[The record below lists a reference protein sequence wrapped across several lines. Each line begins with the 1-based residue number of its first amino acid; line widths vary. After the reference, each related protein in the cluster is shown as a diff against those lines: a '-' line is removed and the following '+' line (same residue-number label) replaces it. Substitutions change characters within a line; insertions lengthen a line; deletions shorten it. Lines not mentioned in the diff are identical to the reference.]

1 MKKLCLLALS
11 IVLCCGASAKDYK
24 YSAVEGDPMGV
35 RMYTL
40 NNGLKVYLSVN
51 KEQPRVTAYI
61 AVNTGSKNDPAE
73 YTGLAHYLEH
83 LMFKGSKQFGTTN
96 YTQEKP
102 YIDKITALYE
112 EYRTLTDKEQRKAK
126 YHEIDSV
133 SQIAAQYNIPNEYD
147 KLMALIGSE
156 GSNAYTSWEITCYT
170 EDVPSN
176 ELERWAKIQADR
188 FQNLVMRG
196 FHTELEAVYEEKNI
210 SLASDQEKAFD
221 AFMLKLFPTHSYGTQ
236 TTIGTQEHLKN
247 PSLIAI
253 QNYYNRYYVPNNMA
267 IVMAGDLDFDS
278 TISTIDNYFGDWKP
292 GNDPSGRT
300 FAEQPVFTTPQETFV
315 VGKEQ
320 ENIMLGWRFKGAA
333 DLQNDTLQMMSQV
346 LSNNSAG
353 LIDLNLNQKMLVQE
367 ASAATLPLKD
377 YSVFVIGGAPNE
389 GQTLDEVRQLLL
401 GEVEKL
407 KRGEFDDDL
416 LVSIVN
422 NEKLQYLKRLEKNR
436 ERVSVIVDAF
446 INGED
451 WAQHVGQIDRM
462 AKLTKA
468 DIVSFA
474 NKYLTQGYIYVEK
487 RMGEDTSVKKIEKP
501 VITPIPANRELQ
513 STFLADMAA
522 ENVKP
527 IQPEFVDFKKA
538 LNFTKTKSNL
548 PVIYVQNK
556 ENDLFNLT
564 FMYDFGTEADNR
576 YDIAANYQML
586 IGTKKLTPEEVQ
598 KQFYKL
604 ACDYKINVSDD
615 KLTVTLSGLHENM
628 QAALTLL
635 NDVMQNA
642 VADKEVYAQFVDQI
656 LKMRQDAKKEQ
667 RACFLRLWNYALHG
681 PRNVY
686 TNIMSESE
694 LKATAPSTF
703 TDLIKRLNEMEHTV
717 LYYGPAS
724 EKELSAIITNA
735 HKTSK
740 KLRAVPQNKA
750 YEWTTTPQTEVFIA
764 PYEAKNIYMR
774 MLNNSNKP
782 WNVSEYPL
790 INVFNEYFG
799 GGMNSIVFQELR
811 ETRGLAY
818 NANAFYVTPPKLH
831 NPEYTLMHI
840 ISQNDKMMDCINVFK
855 EITDKLPANDA
866 ALDIAKQS
874 LMKSIAANRITKYNL
889 ITTYLYNKERGID
902 YDINKP
908 LYEEIPSLTMQD
920 VVNFEQKNIAGKP
933 LHYIILGDE
942 KELDM
947 KALEKVGPVKKLTLE
962 QIFGY

>member
-1 MKKLCLLALS
+1 MNKLCLLTLA
-11 IVLCCGASAKDYK
+11 IVLCFSASAKDYK
-24 YSAVEGDPMGV
+24 YSTVEGDPMGV

-40 NNGLKVYLSVN
+40 DNGLKVYLSSN

-96 YTQEKP
+96 YTLEKP
-102 YIDKITALYE
+102 YIDKITSLYE

-176 ELERWAKIQADR
+176 ELERWAKIQSDR

-221 AFMLKLFPTHSYGTQ
+221 AFMLKMFPTHSYGTQ
-236 TTIGTQEHLKN
+236 TTIGTQNHLKN
-247 PSLIAI
+247 PSLVAI
-253 QNYYNRYYVPNNMA
+253 QNYYDRYYVPNNVA
-267 IVMAGDLDFDS
+267 IVMAGDIDFDT
-278 TISTIDNYFGDWKP
+278 TISTIDNYFGSWKP
-292 GNDPSGRT
+292 GKDPSGRT

-315 VGKEQ
+315 VGQEQ

-333 DLQNDTLQMMSQV
+333 DLQNDTLQVMSKV
-346 LSNNSAG
+346 LSNSSAG

-367 ASAATLPLKD
+367 AGAGLIPLKD
-377 YSVFVIGGAPNE
+377 YSVFLVEGIPNE
-389 GQTLDEVRQLLL
+389 GQTLGEVRQLLL

-416 LVSIVN
+416 LVSIIN
-422 NEKLQYLKRLEKNR
+422 NKKLQYLKGIEKNNA
-436 ERVSVIVDAF
+436 RVSDIVDAF

-451 WAQHVGQIDRM
+451 WAQHIGKIDRL

-468 DIVSFA
+468 DIVDFA
-474 NKYLTQGYIYVEK
+474 NKYLTQGYVYVEK
-487 RMGEDTSVKKIEKP
+487 RMGEDNSVKKIEKP
-501 VITPIPANRELQ
+501 AITPIPANRDLQ
-513 STFLADMAA
+513 SAFLADIAA
-522 ENVKP
+522 EKVKP

-538 LNFTKTKSNL
+538 LTFTKTKKNL

-556 ENDLFNLT
+556 ENDLFTLT

-586 IGTKKLTPEEVQ
+586 LGTKNYTPEEVQ
-598 KQFYKL
+598 KMFYKL
-604 ACDYKINVSDD
+604 ACDYRINVSDD
-615 KLTVTLSGLHENM
+615 KLTVSISGLHENM
-628 QAALTLL
+628 QKALTLL
-635 NDVMQNA
+635 EDLMHNA
-642 VADKEVYAQFVDQI
+642 VADKNVYAQFVDQI
-656 LKMRQDAKKEQ
+656 IKMRQDAKKEQ
-667 RACFLRLWNYALHG
+667 RACFSRLWNYALHG
-681 PRNVY
+681 PRNSS
-686 TNIMSESE
+686 TNIMSENE
-694 LKATAPSTF
+694 LKSANPSTF
-703 TDLIKRLNEMEHTV
+703 TELIKGLNGMEHTV
-717 LYYGPAS
+717 IYYGPAS
-724 EKELSAIITNA
+724 EKKLSAIITKA

-740 KLRAVPQNKA
+740 KLQAVPQNKP
-750 YEWTTTPQTEVFIA
+750 YEWTKTPQSEVIIA

-774 MLNNSNKP
+774 MLNNSGKQ
-782 WNVSEYPL
+782 WNVSNEPL

-818 NANAFYVTPPKLH
+818 NANAFYITPRKQN
-831 NPEYTLMHI
+831 NPEFTLMHI
-840 ISQNDKMMDCINVFK
+840 ISQNDKTMDCINVFK
-855 EITDKLPANDA
+855 EITETLPTNDA

-874 LMKSIAANRITKYNL
+874 LMKSLAANRTTKYNL

-902 YDINKP
+902 YDINKT
-908 LYEEIPSLTMQD
+908 LYEKIPSLTMQD
-920 VVNFEQKNIAGKP
+920 VLNFEKENIAGKP

-947 KALEKVGPVKKLTLE
+947 KALEKVGPIKRLTLE